1 MDLAG
6 IKAITVMKCL
16 ESMHWSAAFPLP
28 RSVDTVV
35 TSFAHHVVPI
45 LQGIDQAATGMVS
58 WTRDMHGESAIGESR
73 CSAILSRG
81 LDSMSPTPYREDGR
95 YPSCYQTSL
104 SGSKLIQ
111 HRSMFIAAT
120 DQLPRFGREGKMS
133 ASLEVSSHGPMA
145 FIGRQASSKVLVS
158 RSVAPGE
165 LSDRAKANVMPRGS
179 RQPSAV

>member
-95 YPSCYQTSL
+95 YPTVRQQVDPAPKHVQCGN
-104 SGSKLIQ
+104 GS
-111 HRSMFIAAT
+111 T
-120 DQLPRFGREGKMS
+120 
-133 ASLEVSSHGPMA
+133 AS
-145 FIGRQASSKVLVS
+145 IWQRRQDVGES
-158 RSVAPGE
+158 RSLLAWSYGLHRPIGFIQG
-165 LSDRAKANVMPRGS
+165 LGIPAGGAR
-179 RQPSAV
+179 